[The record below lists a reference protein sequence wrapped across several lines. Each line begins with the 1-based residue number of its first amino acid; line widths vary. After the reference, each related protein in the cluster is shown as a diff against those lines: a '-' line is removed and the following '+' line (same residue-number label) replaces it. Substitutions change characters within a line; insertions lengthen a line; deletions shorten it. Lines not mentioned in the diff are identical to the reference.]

1 MLTIEAYKNAHTHTH
16 THAHIHYMCYTCSNT
31 NTHKHHSNINIQHN
45 HHHHHHHT
53 IITIITKKKAQCSA
67 KAPPYFGGCCQ
78 LIHKPIAPQYTPLH
92 SNCSIHRTRISYCS
106 IRQCEQELPLVLIK
120 SSTESISQR
129 LHPGL
134 GWI

>member
-1 MLTIEAYKNAHTHTH
+1 
-16 THAHIHYMCYTCSNT
+16 MCYTCSNK
-31 NTHKHHSNINIQHN
+31 NTHKHHCNRNIN
-45 HHHHHHHT
+45 HHHHHHHHTITTITIIIT